1 MANNNIEK
9 QLKEISERLEQGVKE
24 IFTSERYTE
33 YLNTMSKFHN
43 YSFNNTLLITMQKP
57 EATLVAGY
65 QAWQKKFNRH
75 VKRGEKGIQIIAP
88 APIREKQ
95 EIEKIDPVTKEPV
108 IGEDGQPETE
118 IVEMVIPRFR
128 VTTVFDV
135 SQTEGEP
142 IADLDVPELTG
153 SVQFYDTFMQ
163 ALQNISPVPIRMMNV
178 EGEAKGY
185 YHQTEKYIAIK
196 EDMSNV
202 QTMKTGVHEVSH
214 ALLHDREVMD
224 AEGVLKD
231 QTTKEVEAESIAY
244 IVCNHFG
251 LDTSEYSFTY
261 IASWCES
268 RDMKAL
274 KASMDTIR
282 KTSAEIIGN
291 IEEQMHE
298 IEMER
303 PIRETFHREDVI
315 LYLSGSMGSEYSY
328 NLVENMTA
336 EQVQENVR
344 EYVTLLEQ
352 KELSE
357 DEKPLEEFLE
367 DRGAAITVLYA
378 SDGVGENYPIH
389 FFDAAYDADTGSAYF
404 SELTPKEQAE
414 MLVEKAEFPRT
425 IFTEEEKA
433 FVTEYAETFPGQVER
448 LNDLVW
454 DMRESYEEAG
464 TKLVHEVIQA
474 ARANFPTK
482 ELSEE
487 RESTMQYAHRLI
499 EAAETASHENFTES
513 QRNLI
518 VNFAYKMDDRDEVL
532 GLVNRMLTA
541 NRGDRSEVMRSL
553 VHETEAQM
561 DNFPDGRI
569 GFTEMHEAG
578 IRLEHMYPLEKNRA
592 VELYRKG
599 AEVFILHGN
608 PDSPEQAGQILAE
621 TENAILGHDGIFGIT
636 ETEWEVHKEREAAIA
651 RQEKLQQDS
660 AEKIDETLLLHG
672 ESGRFAIY
680 QMDTGG

>member
-1 MANNNIEK
+1 MANNIEK

-108 IGEDGQPETE
+108 IGDDGQPETE

-128 VTTVFDV
+128 VATVFDV

-142 IADLDVPELTG
+142 IAELEVPELTG

-178 EGEAKGY
+178 EGDAKGY

-214 ALLHDREVMD
+214 GLLHDREVMD

-231 QTTKEVEAESIAY
+231 QTTKEVEAESIAS

-282 KTSAEIIGN
+282 KASAEIIGN

-298 IEMER
+298 
-303 PIRETFHREDVI
+303 
-315 LYLSGSMGSEYSY
+315 L
-328 NLVENMTA
+328 
-336 EQVQENVR
+336 
-344 EYVTLLEQ
+344 
-352 KELSE
+352 
-357 DEKPLEEFLE
+357 
-367 DRGAAITVLYA
+367 
-378 SDGVGENYPIH
+378 
-389 FFDAAYDADTGSAYF
+389 
-404 SELTPKEQAE
+404 
-414 MLVEKAEFPRT
+414 
-425 IFTEEEKA
+425 
-433 FVTEYAETFPGQVER
+433 
-448 LNDLVW
+448 
-454 DMRESYEEAG
+454 
-464 TKLVHEVIQA
+464 
-474 ARANFPTK
+474 
-482 ELSEE
+482 E
-487 RESTMQYAHRLI
+487 RENTMQYEEK
-499 EAAETASHENFTES
+499 EASAT
-513 QRNLI
+513 
-518 VNFAYKMDDRDEVL
+518 
-532 GLVNRMLTA
+532 
-541 NRGDRSEVMRSL
+541 
-553 VHETEAQM
+553 
-561 DNFPDGRI
+561 
-569 GFTEMHEAG
+569 
-578 IRLEHMYPLEKNRA
+578 
-592 VELYRKG
+592 
-599 AEVFILHGN
+599 
-608 PDSPEQAGQILAE
+608 
-621 TENAILGHDGIFGIT
+621 
-636 ETEWEVHKEREAAIA
+636 
-651 RQEKLQQDS
+651 RQEKLEQDS

-680 QMDTGG
+680 QMDTGGEHTYQFMGFESAKKLGYTIEGKDYRMVYAAPWIPTITLDDIFERFNINRPNDFHGHSLSVSDVIVINRTEETKAYYVDSFGFEELPDFVQQRMGILENNHTRAYPPVYKGTLAQAMEERDLDAYLDSRKLNIDCKKAIEEAIALNFDGLHLKEDVAKQVLEQFGEERMTFVMANTLRELS